1 MLIYPDPS
9 LQYILNTDASNE
21 VAGAVLSQM
30 VEGEKRV
37 VAYYSKTFSP
47 SQPNYCGTRK
57 EQLAVVMVTNHSW
70 PYLYGQEFCLH
81 TNHAS
86 RLWSYKRTELEHQVV
101 RWLECQFHLEHRAG
115 AKHGNA
121 ERLRRC
127 ADCPQSTP
135 IKNRAGGP
143 TQMELAAGHPLV
155 TVISLAPTES
165 GAEIE
170 QLQQAEGS
178 PIAIARGS
186 MLTGVAPD
194 PLLVKTSELEQKR
207 LLALLPRMEV
217 RGGLLKIRSQKDPE
231 DKWKVLCSKTVKK
244 PVAWKALRQ
253 GHTGIDKTT
262 KRVQADWF
270 WPGMTADIRRLVNA
284 CEVCQAEQEQTMTR
298 GRSTLAG
305 TLY

>member
-1 MLIYPDPS
+1 MGHLLVNKVQVTRTLTLPPDREILSAVDPNSKPS
-9 LQYILNTDASNE
+9 
-21 VAGAVLSQM
+21 
-30 VEGEKRV
+30 
-37 VAYYSKTFSP
+37 
-47 SQPNYCGTRK
+47 
-57 EQLAVVMVTNHSW
+57 
-70 PYLYGQEFCLH
+70 
-81 TNHAS
+81 
-86 RLWSYKRTELEHQVV
+86 
-101 RWLECQFHLEHRAG
+101 
-115 AKHGNA
+115 
-121 ERLRRC
+121 
-127 ADCPQSTP
+127 
-135 IKNRAGGP
+135 GP
-143 TQMELAAGHPLV
+143 VGLMV

-178 PIAIARGS
+178 PCAIARGS

-231 DKWKVLCSKTVKK
+231 DKWKVLRYKTVKK

-270 WPGMTADIRRLVNA
+270 WPGMTSVIRRLVNA
-284 CEVCQAEQEQTMTR
+284 CEVCQAEQEQTTTR